1 MELVEYVEIIKKRM
15 GLILSVTIGAA
26 LISAIMSI
34 FVLNPVY
41 ESKALMIVGKTPN
54 SDQDKVQYNDVMMYQ
69 NLVKTYA
76 EVAKSER
83 VAKET
88 IEKTGYDMK
97 TSELKDKLTVTPK
110 PGTQILEIT
119 VQSDTAEKAYKLTDT
134 LSKVFVEQVSVYMN
148 TNDVKIMDE
157 AQLSSKP
164 IKPRKTLNVVIAAI
178 LGFMASLGIAFLME
192 YLDNTIKTESDV
204 EKYLGLTV
212 LASVPYLKEEDK

>member
-1 MELVEYVEIIKKRM
+1 MELFEYVEIIKKRM
-15 GLILSVTIGAA
+15 GLILFLTIGAA
-26 LISAIMSI
+26 LISGIISI
-34 FVLNPVY
+34 YVLNPVY
-41 ESKALMIVGKTPN
+41 ESKALMIVGKTQN
-54 SDQDKVQYNDVMMYQ
+54 SDQDKMQYNDVMMYQ

-76 EVAKSER
+76 EVAKSEK

-88 IEKTGYDMK
+88 IEKTGFDMK
-97 TSELKDKLTVTPK
+97 TSELKSKLTVTPK

-119 VQSDTAEKAYKLTDT
+119 VQGDTAEKAYKLTDT
-134 LSKVFVEQVSVYMN
+134 LSKVFVEQASGYMN
-148 TNDVKIMDE
+148 TNDIKIMDE